1 MLDNCEHLV
10 DAAAK
15 LADLLLRAAEGL
27 RVLATS
33 RESLNI
39 TAETVL
45 PVAPLA
51 APDPRQELTLA
62 QLGSSRRSACSPS
75 GPGRWCRGFR

>member
-1 MLDNCEHLV
+1 VLDNCEHLV

-15 LADLLLRAAEGL
+15 LADLLLRAAAGL

-39 TAETVL
+39 DAETVL
-45 PVAPLA
+45 AVPPLPVPEAGQPLTA
-51 APDPRQELTLA
+51 AELARFPAVSLFA
-62 QLGSSRRSACSPS
+62 ERAA
-75 GPGRWCRGFR
+75 